1 MSTTFE
7 PDARSVRIPVFLRGP
22 RSEYKFR
29 FIIDTGATQT
39 CIRPEYLQRLGV
51 DLDRPAGRTRIRSA
65 TGGAQVPLFRVSSVV
80 ALDHTRDDFLIA
92 AQDFPVSVAADGLLG
107 LDFYRGFILKLDFA
121 HGRASL
127 AVPSRWRFW
136 R

>member
-1 MSTTFE
+1 MSTPFD
-7 PDARSVRIPVFLRGP
+7 PAGRSVLIPVHLFGRRAGHN
-22 RSEYKFR
+22 FR
-29 FIIDTGATQT
+29 FIVDTGATQT

-51 DLDRPAGRTRIRSA
+51 DLDRPVGRTRIRSA

-92 AQDFPVSVAADGLLG
+92 AQDLPVSVAADGLLG

-121 HGRASL
+121 RGRASVAAI
-127 AVPSRWRFW
+127 AVADFMP
-136 R
+136 